1 MEPVNQ
7 EHLSDNARPFRT
19 PSSPTSETPAWL
31 RVEDVAKAFG
41 GAQALDGVSL
51 RIQRGRVHGLVGANG
66 AGKSTLIKCL
76 AGLEH
81 PDSGSIYIDD
91 ELVHIRDAQDA
102 SKLGLAFIHQE
113 VSLVPGFDVLR
124 NMTLGLSPKTR
135 MGIIDWRELR
145 ERAGHVAK
153 QLGMDFP
160 LNTRV
165 DSLSTADQWLV
176 LIGRALMRDV
186 NFIAM
191 DEPTASLSV
200 EEAEHVHEV
209 VRDLRARGVAV
220 VYVSHRLDEVL
231 DLCDDVTVF
240 RDGRVVMSTVL
251 GDMDKPSLVK
261 AIVGHEIAQTEK
273 RTRAVAAEPVL
284 ELEGVSD
291 DFLDDISFTVRR
303 GEILGLAGLVGAGR
317 TEIARIIYGDAKK
330 RRGTIRLDGS
340 VVDFKNPAQA
350 AAAGIG
356 FVPEERRAQ
365 GIFAER
371 SISFNA
377 GITTL
382 RAHTRSRLF
391 PLLQVRGLAK
401 QAAQVSAK
409 VQLNTDDMRK
419 LVGTLS
425 GGNQQKVVISR
436 WLAQPLKLLIL
447 DEPSRGVDVGAR
459 AEIHRV
465 IQSLADQGTSVIAIS
480 SDVDEIVELC
490 DRVLVMNEGH
500 LVGELAGDDI
510 RVEQII
516 AMSFHRKDPQ

>member
-1 MEPVNQ
+1 MEPVIQGN
-7 EHLSDNARPFRT
+7 LSDDARPSRT
-19 PSSPTSETPAWL
+19 SSSPTSDTQAWL

-51 RIQRGRVHGLVGANG
+51 RIHRGRVHGLVGANG
-66 AGKSTLIKCL
+66 AGKSTLIKVL
-76 AGLEH
+76 AGIVH
-81 PDSGSIYIDD
+81 ADSGSIYIDD
-91 ELVHIRDAQDA
+91 EIVHIHDAQDA
-102 SKLGLAFIHQE
+102 SELGLAFIHQE

-135 MGIIDWRELR
+135 LGIIDWRELR
-145 ERAGHVAK
+145 ERAGRVAK

-160 LNTRV
+160 LTTRV
-165 DSLSTADQWLV
+165 DTLSTADQWLV

-200 EEAEHVHEV
+200 EEADHVHQV
-209 VRDLRARGVAV
+209 VRDLRAQGVAV

-240 RDGRVVMSTVL
+240 RDGRVVMSTARA
-251 GDMDKPSLVK
+251 DMDKPALVK
-261 AIVGHEIAQTEK
+261 AIVGHEISQVAK
-273 RTRAVAAEPVL
+273 RTREVGAEPIL

-291 DFLDDISFTVRR
+291 DFLDDISFAVRR

-317 TEIARIIYGDAKK
+317 TEIARIIYGDARK
-330 RRGTIRLDGS
+330 RRGSIRFDGHM
-340 VVDFKNPAQA
+340 VEFGNPAEA

-365 GIFAER
+365 GIFPDRDIA
-371 SISFNA
+371 FNA

-382 RAHTRSRLF
+382 PAHTRSRVF
-391 PLLQVRGLAK
+391 PFLQVRTLAK

-409 VQLNTDDMRK
+409 VQLNTDNMRR

-465 IQSLADQGTSVIAIS
+465 IQTLADQGTSVIAIS

-500 LVGELAGDDI
+500 VVGELTGDDI

-516 AMSFHRKDPQ
+516 AMSFHRKDPK